1 MKRNRMSLKKAN
13 MIPLAR
19 KSATSNPFVVFGF
32 YDTLEKVMS
41 EKEFVSLQ
49 IWNLDEA
56 GSPTDT
62 GRCKVIVP
70 KGEVADKMTLGAGH
84 ENITMVAA
92 CNRLQ
97 HIKNKDMQQSYTSS
111 RNSEAIDL

>member
-56 GSPTDT
+56 DT

-70 KGEVADKMTLGAGH
+70 KGEVADKITLGAGH